1 MKTAVI
7 FGGMGFIGMHF
18 ATYLLSQNKF
28 ELIYLI
34 DISEPKDKFGNT
46 LYENL
51 KINNRVKIIQKDIR
65 KDLSDLQVS
74 KVDIIFDFAAI
85 HREPGHADHEYFDT
99 NVVGSK
105 NICKFADQVNCKNI
119 IFTSSISVYGPGDHE
134 KNEDTN
140 TLPNTAYGKSKLN
153 AENNYFNW
161 QNQNE
166 NQKILTI
173 CRPGVVFGPGENGN
187 VTRLVK
193 AIKKRIF
200 FYMGNKKLKKGGI
213 YIKELVNTIIWM
225 NKNQVCGK
233 FKNKEL
239 YNATFYPCP
248 TIFDFVTSIS
258 NIISIKNNHFELPK
272 NLIKFLIFLSSFIT
286 KNLSTK
292 SNYHYKRLN
301 KLFVSNFIKPDIL
314 LKNNYKYLYNIDSSL
329 LDWKKTN
336 RSDWD

>member
-1 MKTAVI
+1 MSNIVI
-7 FGGMGFIGMHF
+7 FGGSGFIGLHF
-18 ATYLLSQNKF
+18 IEHLLINRNF
-28 ELIYLI
+28 NCIYSI
-34 DISEPKDKFGNT
+34 DIKEPVEAFRINQYKK
-46 LYENL
+46 L
-51 KINNRVKIIQKDIR
+51 KNNKKIIFIKKDI
-65 KDLSDLQVS
+65 KDSLIELNVKNVDLIV
-74 KVDIIFDFAAI
+74 DFAAV
-85 HREPGHADHEYFDT
+85 HKEPGHNENEYYDT
-99 NVVGSK
+99 NVNGSK
-105 NICKFADQVNCKNI
+105 NICEFAKHVDCKNI
-119 IFTSSISVYGPGDHE
+119 IFTSSISVYGIGDHK
-134 KNEDTN
+134 KNEN
-140 TLPNTAYGKSKLN
+140 TEPNPSTPYGKSKLI
-153 AENNYFNW
+153 AEKNYLNW
-161 QNQNE
+161 QNDNP
-166 NQKILTI
+166 KIRFLTI

-187 VTRLVK
+187 VTRLIK

-213 YIKELVNTIIWM
+213 YINELVNTIIWM

-248 TIFDFVTSIS
+248 TIFGFVTSIS
-258 NIISIKNNHFELPK
+258 NIIEIKNNHFELPK

-314 LKNNYKYLYNIDSSL
+314 LKNNYKYLYNIESSL

-336 RSDWD
+336 NSDWD